1 MSLPN
6 RSTKLKVAF
15 GYILLTALLFISIG
29 YIYQEMKS
37 LSGTGDDEAILSQR
51 RHVTNQIIGQLYQ
64 AEVIGQSLSTGQIE
78 QYYRY
83 QRAMKQATT
92 ALDSLRTLLTDSIQL
107 ARLDTVGMLFMDKE
121 RNMRNLLKAIQDGG
135 TDILYK
141 QHIDELIAQQDS
153 LLSLPHV
160 RKKVITHTN
169 SYIIRKKPKSFFKR
183 LGEVF
188 SPGKADSTQVNN
200 VIQEEYTDTL
210 TEAYSPADTVVT
222 MLKNIQSRVT
232 DTQQERMEMVNRRT
246 QSLRLSGLKLSQKVN
261 QLLST
266 IEEEEQALAQNKH
279 IQEEYIRQS
288 SIRTVAGIAIV
299 AVVLAIFFLV
309 LIWRDITRSNH
320 YRRELEKA
328 KRRAEDL
335 LAAREK
341 LMLTITHDIK
351 APVGSILGYTDLLER
366 ITTEERQRFYL
377 NNMQSSANHKHIQEE
392 YIRQSSIRTVAGIA
406 IVAVV
411 LAIFFLVLIWR
422 DITRSNHYR
431 RELEKAKRRAEDL
444 LAAREKLM
452 LTITHDI
459 KAPVGSILGYTD
471 LLERITTEERQRF
484 YLNNMQSSA
493 NHLLSL
499 VKSLLDYHRL
509 DAHKMDVNQVSFN
522 PHQLFDTIYIS
533 FKPMADSKQLELN
546 YHCNESLNRVYIGD
560 PFRIRQIAENLLSNA
575 LKFTKEGG
583 ITLRAALE
591 NGQLHFSISDTGCGI
606 SQEEQQRIFQEFTRL
621 HNAQGQEG
629 FGLGLAITRKLVLL
643 LEGDIKIESEQ
654 GKGSRFHVYLPLP
667 EGPSHPDENP
677 SGPEAEHTPASP
689 DATGIRQIDT
699 PRKDSEPIH
708 LILIDDDRIQLQL
721 TTAMLER
728 PGVTVTCCHHPEELL
743 NKLKDKRFDAL
754 LTDIQMPA
762 MNGFDLL
769 KAIRTLDTSWVQTLP
784 VIALTARS
792 DMDENYFC
800 SHGFAGCLHK
810 PFTINELFT
819 AIFQATGKD
828 VSAAGNPAPH
838 TAPAKE
844 NHPQQETLDFSAL
857 TAFSEDDPEAAAEI
871 LRTFIS
877 ETKKNR
883 EYMEEALAK
892 RNMEGITA
900 IAHKLL
906 PLFTMLGAT
915 RCIPALTWMEQRRGT
930 AEISEEAVEKT
941 NFIVKEIEKVIDE
954 AQKQIEI
961 PDEE

>member
-6 RSTKLKVAF
+6 RYTQLKVAF

-37 LSGTGDDEAILSQR
+37 LTGTGDDEAILSQR
-51 RHVTNQIIGQLYQ
+51 RHVTNQIISQLYQ
-64 AEVIGQSLSTGQIE
+64 AEVIGQSLSTGQLG
-78 QYYRY
+78 QYRQYKN
-83 QRAMKQATT
+83 AMRQANT
-92 ALDSLRTLLTDSIQL
+92 ALDSLRTLLTDSMQL

-121 RNMRNLLKAIQDGG
+121 RNMRNLLKAIQEGG
-135 TDILYK
+135 TDKIYK
-141 QHIDELIAQQDS
+141 QHINELIAEQDS
-153 LLSLPHV
+153 LLNLPHV

-169 SYIIRKKPKSFFKR
+169 SYVIHKKPKGFLKR

-188 SPGKADSTQVNN
+188 APGKADSTQVNN

-222 MLKNIQSRVT
+222 MLKDIQSRVT
-232 DTQQERMEMVNRRT
+232 DTHQERMEMVNRRT

-266 IEEEEQALAQNKH
+266 IEEEEQTLAQNKH
-279 IQEEYIRQS
+279 IQEEYIRRN
-288 SIRTVAGIAIV
+288 SIRTVAGIAIA
-299 AVVLAIFFLV
+299 AVVLAILFLV

-320 YRRELEKA
+320 YRHELEKA

-335 LAAREK
+335 LMAREK

-366 ITTEERQRFYL
+366 ITT
-377 NNMQSSANHKHIQEE
+377 
-392 YIRQSSIRTVAGIA
+392 G
-406 IVAVV
+406 
-411 LAIFFLVLIWR
+411 
-422 DITRSNHYR
+422 
-431 RELEKAKRRAEDL
+431 
-444 LAAREKLM
+444 
-452 LTITHDI
+452 
-459 KAPVGSILGYTD
+459 
-471 LLERITTEERQRF
+471 ERQRF

-509 DAHKMDVNQVSFN
+509 DAHKMDINRVSFN
-522 PHQLFDTIYIS
+522 PRQLFDTIYIS
-533 FKPMADSKQLELN
+533 FKPMATSKQLALN
-546 YHCNESLNRVYIGD
+546 YDCNESLNRMYTGD

-575 LKFTKEGG
+575 LKFTEEGS

-606 SQEEQQRIFQEFTRL
+606 SPEEQQRIFQEFTRL

-643 LEGDIKIESEQ
+643 LAGEIRIESEQ
-654 GKGSRFHVYLPLP
+654 GRGSCFHVYLPLP
-667 EGPSHPDENP
+667 EGPSRTDEKLFIGNEENGNTSDGNTGYGGRFDGNVDNGNKSAGNVDNGNTSTVGADPCVRP
-677 SGPEAEHTPASP
+677 SHSAAGCHRA
-689 DATGIRQIDT
+689 DT
-699 PRKDSEPIH
+699 QVRPYGEPVH
-708 LILIDDDRIQLQL
+708 LAMIDDDPIQLQL

-728 PGVTVTCCHHPEELL
+728 PGVTVSCFHHPEELF
-743 NKLKDKRFDAL
+743 NRMKEEHFDAL

-769 KAIRTLDTSWVQTLP
+769 KTIRTLDVPWIQTLP
-784 VIALTARS
+784 VIAITARS
-792 DMDENYFC
+792 DMDENYFR

-810 PFTINELFT
+810 PFTISELFS
-819 AIFQATGKD
+819 AISQATGKD
-828 VSAAGNPAPH
+828 IPADAAAITTETTEINQP
-838 TAPAKE
+838 
-844 NHPQQETLDFSAL
+844 PQEKLNFSAL

-871 LRTFIS
+871 IRTFIS
-877 ETKKNR
+877 ETEKNR
-883 EYMEEALAK
+883 KHMEKALAEK
-892 RNMEGITA
+892 NMEGIA
-900 IAHKLL
+900 AMAHKLL

-915 RCIPALTWMEQRRGT
+915 RCIPALTWLEQKRGT
-930 AEISEEAVEKT
+930 TEITDEVIEKT
-941 NFIVKEIEKVIDE
+941 NFIVKEVQEVMDE
-954 AQKQIEI
+954 ARRQI
-961 PDEE
+961 

>member
-37 LSGTGDDEAILSQR
+37 LTGTGDDEAILSQR
-51 RHVTNQIIGQLYQ
+51 RHVTNQIISQLYQ
-64 AEVIGQSLSTGQIE
+64 AEVIGQSLSTGQLG
-78 QYYRY
+78 QYYQY
-83 QRAMKQATT
+83 KSAMKQANT
-92 ALDSLRTLLTDSIQL
+92 ALDSLRSLLTDSTQL

-135 TDILYK
+135 ADKIYK
-141 QHIDELIAQQDS
+141 QHIDELIAEQDS

-169 SYIIRKKPKSFFKR
+169 SYVIRKKPKGFLKR

-188 SPGKADSTQVNN
+188 APGKADSTQVSN

-210 TEAYSPADTVVT
+210 TEAYSPADTVAT
-222 MLKNIQSRVT
+222 MLKDIQSRVT
-232 DTQQERMEMVNRRT
+232 DTHQERMEMVNRRT

-261 QLLST
+261 QLLGT
-266 IEEEEQALAQNKH
+266 IEEEEQTLAQNKH
-279 IQEEYIRQS
+279 LQEEYIRQS

-335 LAAREK
+335 L
-341 LMLTITHDIK
+341 
-351 APVGSILGYTDLLER
+351 V
-366 ITTEERQRFYL
+366 
-377 NNMQSSANHKHIQEE
+377 
-392 YIRQSSIRTVAGIA
+392 
-406 IVAVV
+406 
-411 LAIFFLVLIWR
+411 
-422 DITRSNHYR
+422 
-431 RELEKAKRRAEDL
+431 
-444 LAAREKLM
+444 AREKLM

-509 DAHKMDVNQVSFN
+509 DAHKMDINRIAFN
-522 PHQLFDTIYIS
+522 PHHLFDTIYIS
-533 FKPMADSKQLELN
+533 FKPMATSKQLDLN

-575 LKFTKEGG
+575 LKFTQKGS

-591 NGQLHFSISDTGCGI
+591 NEQLHFSICDTGCGI
-606 SQEEQQRIFQEFTRL
+606 SKEEQKRIFQEFTRL

-643 LEGDIKIESEQ
+643 LEGDIQIESEQ
-654 GKGSRFHVYLPLP
+654 GKGSCFHVYLPLP
-667 EGPSHPDENP
+667 EAPSRPGESTSTVGEECFRSSHSVAENRQTNH
-677 SGPEAEHTPASP
+677 SGTPPLSKP
-689 DATGIRQIDT
+689 V
-699 PRKDSEPIH
+699 H

-728 PGVTVTCCHHPEELL
+728 PGVTVTCCHHPEELFS
-743 NKLKDKRFDAL
+743 KLKEEHFDAL

-769 KAIRTLDTSWVQTLP
+769 KTIRTLDTPWVQALP
-784 VIALTARS
+784 VIAITARS
-792 DMDENYFC
+792 DMDENYFR

-819 AIFQATGKD
+819 VLSQAIGKD
-828 VSAAGNPAPH
+828 IPAAGIH
-838 TAPAKE
+838 DYVQI
-844 NHPQQETLDFSAL
+844 HPQNQTSDYYRAQSCVPTGDHMETTGESQPQQKALNFSAL

-871 LRTFIS
+871 IRTFIS
-877 ETKKNR
+877 ETAKNHVS
-883 EYMEEALAK
+883 MQKALAE

-915 RCIPALTWMEQRRGT
+915 RCIPALTWMEQKRGT
-930 AEISEEAVEKT
+930 TEVTDEVIEKT
-941 NFIVKEIEKVIDE
+941 NFIIKEVKEVIDE
-954 AQKQIEI
+954 AQRQI
-961 PDEE
+961 

>member
-37 LSGTGDDEAILSQR
+37 LTGTGDDEAILSQR
-51 RHVTNQIIGQLYQ
+51 RHVTNQIISQLYQ
-64 AEVIGQSLSTGQIE
+64 AEVIGQSLSTGQLG
-78 QYYRY
+78 QYYQY
-83 QRAMKQATT
+83 KSAMKQANT
-92 ALDSLRTLLTDSIQL
+92 ALDSLRSLLTDSTQL
-107 ARLDTVGMLFMDKE
+107 TRLDTVGMLFMDKE

-135 TDILYK
+135 TDKIYK
-141 QHIDELIAQQDS
+141 QHIDELIAEQDS

-169 SYIIRKKPKSFFKR
+169 SYVIRKKPKGFLKR

-188 SPGKADSTQVNN
+188 APGKADSTQVSN

-210 TEAYSPADTVVT
+210 TEAYSPADTVAT
-222 MLKNIQSRVT
+222 MLKDIQSRVT
-232 DTQQERMEMVNRRT
+232 DTHQERMEMVNRRT

-261 QLLST
+261 QLLGT
-266 IEEEEQALAQNKH
+266 IEEEEQTLAQNKH
-279 IQEEYIRQS
+279 LQEEYIRQS

-335 LAAREK
+335 L
-341 LMLTITHDIK
+341 
-351 APVGSILGYTDLLER
+351 V
-366 ITTEERQRFYL
+366 
-377 NNMQSSANHKHIQEE
+377 
-392 YIRQSSIRTVAGIA
+392 
-406 IVAVV
+406 
-411 LAIFFLVLIWR
+411 
-422 DITRSNHYR
+422 
-431 RELEKAKRRAEDL
+431 
-444 LAAREKLM
+444 AREKLM

-509 DAHKMDVNQVSFN
+509 DAHKMDINRIAFN
-522 PHQLFDTIYIS
+522 PHHLFDTIYIS
-533 FKPMADSKQLELN
+533 FKPMATSKQLDLN
-546 YHCNESLNRVYIGD
+546 YHCNESLNRVYTGD

-575 LKFTKEGG
+575 LKFTKEGS

-591 NGQLHFSISDTGCGI
+591 NGQLHFSICDTGCGI
-606 SQEEQQRIFQEFTRL
+606 SREEQQRIFQEFTRL

-643 LEGDIKIESEQ
+643 LEGDIQIESEQ
-654 GKGSRFHVYLPLP
+654 GKGSCFHVYLPLP
-667 EGPSHPDENP
+667 EGPSRPDE
-677 SGPEAEHTPASP
+677 TT
-689 DATGIRQIDT
+689 ATGNIPTGNASTAGAECFRSSHSAAESQQTARSETT
-699 PRKDSEPIH
+699 PLSEPVH

-728 PGVTVTCCHHPEELL
+728 PGVNVTCCHHPEELF
-743 NKLKDKRFDAL
+743 NKLKEEHFDAL

-769 KAIRTLDTSWVQTLP
+769 KTIRTLDTPWVQALP
-784 VIALTARS
+784 VIAITARS
-792 DMDENYFC
+792 DMDENYFR

-819 AIFQATGKD
+819 VLSQAIGKD
-828 VSAAGNPAPH
+828 IPAAGAH
-838 TAPAKE
+838 DYAQT
-844 NHPQQETLDFSAL
+844 HPQNQASDYYRAQSCVPTGDLMATTGESQPQQKALNFSAL
-857 TAFSEDDPEAAAEI
+857 TAFSEDDAEATAEI
-871 LRTFIS
+871 IRTFIS
-877 ETKKNR
+877 ETAKNR
-883 EYMEEALAK
+883 ESMKKALTEK
-892 RNMEGITA
+892 NMEGITA

-906 PLFTMLGAT
+906 PLFTMLGAA
-915 RCIPALTWMEQRRGT
+915 RCIPALTWMEQKRGT
-930 AEISEEAVEKT
+930 TEVTDEVIEKT
-941 NFIVKEIEKVIDE
+941 NFIVKEVKEVMDE
-954 AQKQIEI
+954 AQRQI
-961 PDEE
+961 

>member
-6 RSTKLKVAF
+6 RYTQLKVAF

-37 LSGTGDDEAILSQR
+37 LTGTGDDEAILSQR
-51 RHVTNQIIGQLYQ
+51 RHVTNQIISQLYQ
-64 AEVIGQSLSTGQIE
+64 AEVIGQSLSTGQLG
-78 QYYRY
+78 QYRQYKN
-83 QRAMKQATT
+83 AMRQANT
-92 ALDSLRTLLTDSIQL
+92 ALDSLRTLLTDSMQL

-121 RNMRNLLKAIQDGG
+121 RNMRNLLKAIQEGG
-135 TDILYK
+135 TDKIYK
-141 QHIDELIAQQDS
+141 QHINELIAEQDS
-153 LLSLPHV
+153 LLNLPHV

-169 SYIIRKKPKSFFKR
+169 SYVIHKKPKGFLKR

-188 SPGKADSTQVNN
+188 APGKADSTQVNN

-222 MLKNIQSRVT
+222 MLKDIQNRVT
-232 DTQQERMEMVNRRT
+232 DTHQERMEMVNRRT

-266 IEEEEQALAQNKH
+266 IEEEEQTLAQNKH
-279 IQEEYIRQS
+279 IQEEYIRRN
-288 SIRTVAGIAIV
+288 SIRTVAGIAIA
-299 AVVLAIFFLV
+299 AVVLAILFLV

-335 LAAREK
+335 LMAREK

-366 ITTEERQRFYL
+366 ITT
-377 NNMQSSANHKHIQEE
+377 
-392 YIRQSSIRTVAGIA
+392 G
-406 IVAVV
+406 
-411 LAIFFLVLIWR
+411 
-422 DITRSNHYR
+422 
-431 RELEKAKRRAEDL
+431 
-444 LAAREKLM
+444 
-452 LTITHDI
+452 
-459 KAPVGSILGYTD
+459 
-471 LLERITTEERQRF
+471 ERQRF

-509 DAHKMDVNQVSFN
+509 DAHKMDINRVSFN
-522 PHQLFDTIYIS
+522 PRQLFDTIYIS
-533 FKPMADSKQLELN
+533 FKPMATSKQLALN
-546 YHCNESLNRVYIGD
+546 YDCNESLNRMYTGD

-575 LKFTKEGG
+575 LKFTEEGS

-606 SQEEQQRIFQEFTRL
+606 SPEEQQRIFQEFTRL

-643 LEGDIKIESEQ
+643 LAGEIRIESEQ
-654 GKGSRFHVYLPLP
+654 GRGSCFHVYLPLP
-667 EGPSHPDENP
+667 EGPSRTDEKLFIGNEENGNTSDGNTGYGGRFDGNVDNGNTSAGNVDNGNTSTVGADPCVRP
-677 SGPEAEHTPASP
+677 SHSAAGCHRA
-689 DATGIRQIDT
+689 DT
-699 PRKDSEPIH
+699 QVRPYGEPVH
-708 LILIDDDRIQLQL
+708 LAMIDDDRIQLQL

-728 PGVTVTCCHHPEELL
+728 PGVTVSCFHHPEELF
-743 NKLKDKRFDAL
+743 NRMKEEHFDAL

-769 KAIRTLDTSWVQTLP
+769 KTIRTLDVPWIQTLP
-784 VIALTARS
+784 VIAITARS
-792 DMDENYFC
+792 DMDENYFR

-810 PFTINELFT
+810 PFTISELFS
-819 AIFQATGKD
+819 AISQATGKD
-828 VSAAGNPAPH
+828 IPADAAAISTETTEINQP
-838 TAPAKE
+838 
-844 NHPQQETLDFSAL
+844 PQEKLNFSAL

-871 LRTFIS
+871 IRTFIS
-877 ETKKNR
+877 ETEKNR
-883 EYMEEALAK
+883 KHMEKALAEK
-892 RNMEGITA
+892 NMEGIA
-900 IAHKLL
+900 AMAHKLL

-915 RCIPALTWMEQRRGT
+915 RCIPALTWLEQKRGT
-930 AEISEEAVEKT
+930 TEITDEVIEKT
-941 NFIVKEIEKVIDE
+941 NFIVKEVQEVMDE
-954 AQKQIEI
+954 ARRQI
-961 PDEE
+961 

>member
-37 LSGTGDDEAILSQR
+37 LTGTSDDEAILSQR
-51 RHVTNQIIGQLYQ
+51 RHVTNQIISQLYQ
-64 AEVIGQSLSTGQIE
+64 AEVIGQSLSTGQLG

-83 QRAMKQATT
+83 KSAMKQANI
-92 ALDSLRTLLTDSIQL
+92 ALDSLHDLLTDSMQQ
-107 ARLDTVGMLFMDKE
+107 ARLDTVGMLFMEKE

-135 TDILYK
+135 TDKIYK
-141 QHIDELIAQQDS
+141 QHIDELIAEQDS
-153 LLSLPHV
+153 LLDLPHV

-169 SYIIRKKPKSFFKR
+169 SYVIRKKPKGLFKR

-188 SPGKADSTQVNN
+188 APGKADSTQVNN
-200 VIQEEYTDTL
+200 VIQEEFTDTL
-210 TEAYSPADTVVT
+210 TESYSPADTVAT
-222 MLKNIQSRVT
+222 MLKDIQSRVT
-232 DTQQERMEMVNRRT
+232 DTHQERMETVNRRT

-288 SIRTVAGIAIV
+288 SIRTMAGIAIV
-299 AVVLAIFFLV
+299 AVALAIFFLV

-328 KRRAEDL
+328 KHRAEDL
-335 LAAREK
+335 LVAREK

-377 NNMQSSANHKHIQEE
+377 
-392 YIRQSSIRTVAGIA
+392 
-406 IVAVV
+406 
-411 LAIFFLVLIWR
+411 
-422 DITRSNHYR
+422 D
-431 RELEKAKRRAEDL
+431 
-444 LAAREKLM
+444 
-452 LTITHDI
+452 
-459 KAPVGSILGYTD
+459 
-471 LLERITTEERQRF
+471 
-484 YLNNMQSSA
+484 NMQSSA

-509 DAHKMDVNQVSFN
+509 DAHKMDINRVAFN
-522 PHQLFDTIYIS
+522 PHHLFDTIYIS
-533 FKPMADSKQLELN
+533 FKPTATAKQLELN
-546 YHCNESLNRVYIGD
+546 YHCNESLNRVYTGD

-575 LKFTKEGG
+575 LKFTSTGE
-583 ITLRAALE
+583 ITLCAALE
-591 NGQLHFSISDTGCGI
+591 NGQLHFSVSDTGCGI

-643 LEGDIKIESEQ
+643 LEGEIKIESEQ
-654 GKGSRFHVYLPLP
+654 GKGSCFHVYLPLSEGLSTSDGNTSP
-667 EGPSHPDENP
+667 ECHRADTRNQPYDKMI
-677 SGPEAEHTPASP
+677 SP
-689 DATGIRQIDT
+689 H
-699 PRKDSEPIH
+699 EPVR
-708 LILIDDDRIQLQL
+708 LVLIDDDRIQLQL

-728 PGVTVTCCHHPEELL
+728 PGVIVTCCQHPEELF
-743 NKLKDKRFDAL
+743 NKLKEEPFDAL

-769 KAIRTLDTSWVQTLP
+769 KNIRTLDTPLAQTLP
-784 VIALTARS
+784 VIAITARS
-792 DMDENYFC
+792 DMDEDYFR
-800 SHGFAGCLHK
+800 SHGFSGCLHK

-819 AIFQATGKD
+819 AISQAIGKEIP
-828 VSAAGNPAPH
+828 AAGTGPSIRPDASISSSSLP
-838 TAPAKE
+838 PGGQPLQQVKQ
-844 NHPQQETLDFSAL
+844 PQQGALDFSAL

-871 LRTFIS
+871 IHTFIS
-877 ETKKNR
+877 ETEKNC
-883 EYMEEALAK
+883 ELMEKALAEK
-892 RNMEGITA
+892 NMEGITA
-900 IAHKLL
+900 MAHKLL

-915 RCIPALTWMEQRRGT
+915 RCLPTLTWMEQKRGT
-930 AEISEEAVEKT
+930 TEVTGEVIEKT
-941 NFIVKEIEKVIDE
+941 DFIIKEVKEVIDE
-954 AQKQIEI
+954 AKRQI
-961 PDEE
+961 

>member
-6 RSTKLKVAF
+6 RYTQLKVAF

-37 LSGTGDDEAILSQR
+37 LTGTGDDEAILSQR
-51 RHVTNQIIGQLYQ
+51 RHVTNQIISQLYQ
-64 AEVIGQSLSTGQIE
+64 AEVIGQSLSTGQLG
-78 QYYRY
+78 QYRQYKN
-83 QRAMKQATT
+83 AMRQANT
-92 ALDSLRTLLTDSIQL
+92 ALDSLRTLLTDSMQL

-121 RNMRNLLKAIQDGG
+121 RNMRNLLKAIQEGG
-135 TDILYK
+135 TDKIYK
-141 QHIDELIAQQDS
+141 QHINELIAEQDS
-153 LLSLPHV
+153 LLNLPHV

-169 SYIIRKKPKSFFKR
+169 SYVIHKKPKGFLKR

-188 SPGKADSTQVNN
+188 APGKADSTQVNN

-222 MLKNIQSRVT
+222 MLKDIQSRVT
-232 DTQQERMEMVNRRT
+232 DTHQERMEMVNRRT

-266 IEEEEQALAQNKH
+266 IEEEEQTLAQNKH
-279 IQEEYIRQS
+279 IQEEYIRRN
-288 SIRTVAGIAIV
+288 SIRTVAGIAIA
-299 AVVLAIFFLV
+299 AVVLAILFLV

-335 LAAREK
+335 LMAREK

-366 ITTEERQRFYL
+366 ITT
-377 NNMQSSANHKHIQEE
+377 
-392 YIRQSSIRTVAGIA
+392 G
-406 IVAVV
+406 
-411 LAIFFLVLIWR
+411 
-422 DITRSNHYR
+422 
-431 RELEKAKRRAEDL
+431 
-444 LAAREKLM
+444 
-452 LTITHDI
+452 
-459 KAPVGSILGYTD
+459 
-471 LLERITTEERQRF
+471 ERQRF

-509 DAHKMDVNQVSFN
+509 DAHKMDINRVSFN
-522 PHQLFDTIYIS
+522 PRQLFDTIYIS
-533 FKPMADSKQLELN
+533 FKPMATSKQLALN
-546 YHCNESLNRVYIGD
+546 YDCNESLNRMYTGD

-575 LKFTKEGG
+575 LKFTEEGS

-606 SQEEQQRIFQEFTRL
+606 SPEEQQRIFQEFTRL

-643 LEGDIKIESEQ
+643 LAGEIRIESEQ
-654 GKGSRFHVYLPLP
+654 GRGSCFHVYLPLP
-667 EGPSHPDENP
+667 ESPSRTDEKLFIGNEENGNTSDGNTGYGDRSDGNVHNGNRSAGNVDNGNISTVGADPGVRPSH
-677 SGPEAEHTPASP
+677 SAAGCHRA
-689 DATGIRQIDT
+689 DT
-699 PRKDSEPIH
+699 QVRPYGEPVH
-708 LILIDDDRIQLQL
+708 LAMIDDDRIQLQL

-728 PGVTVTCCHHPEELL
+728 PGVTVSCFHHPEELF
-743 NKLKDKRFDAL
+743 NRMKEEHFDAL

-769 KAIRTLDTSWVQTLP
+769 KTIRTLDVPWIQTLP
-784 VIALTARS
+784 VIAITARS
-792 DMDENYFC
+792 DMDENYFL

-810 PFTINELFT
+810 PFTISELFS
-819 AIFQATGKD
+819 AISQATGKD
-828 VSAAGNPAPH
+828 IPADAAAISTETTEINQP
-838 TAPAKE
+838 
-844 NHPQQETLDFSAL
+844 PQEKLNFSAL

-871 LRTFIS
+871 IRTFIS
-877 ETKKNR
+877 ETEKNR
-883 EYMEEALAK
+883 KHMEKALAEK
-892 RNMEGITA
+892 NMEGIA
-900 IAHKLL
+900 AMAHKLL

-915 RCIPALTWMEQRRGT
+915 RCLPALTWLEQKRGT
-930 AEISEEAVEKT
+930 TEITDEVIEKT
-941 NFIVKEIEKVIDE
+941 NFIVKEVQEVMDE
-954 AQKQIEI
+954 ARRQI
-961 PDEE
+961 

>member
-6 RSTKLKVAF
+6 RYTQLKVAF

-37 LSGTGDDEAILSQR
+37 LTGTGDDEAILSQR
-51 RHVTNQIIGQLYQ
+51 RHVTNQIISQLYQ
-64 AEVIGQSLSTGQIE
+64 AEVIGQSLSTGQLG
-78 QYYRY
+78 QYRQYKN
-83 QRAMKQATT
+83 AMRQANT
-92 ALDSLRTLLTDSIQL
+92 ALDSLRTLLTDSMQL

-121 RNMRNLLKAIQDGG
+121 RNMRNLLKAIQEGG
-135 TDILYK
+135 TDKIYK
-141 QHIDELIAQQDS
+141 QHINELIAEQDS
-153 LLSLPHV
+153 LLNLPHV

-169 SYIIRKKPKSFFKR
+169 SYVIHKKPKGFLKR

-188 SPGKADSTQVNN
+188 APGKADSTQVNN

-222 MLKNIQSRVT
+222 MLKDIQSRVT
-232 DTQQERMEMVNRRT
+232 DTHQERMEMVNRRT

-266 IEEEEQALAQNKH
+266 IEEEEQTLAQNKH
-279 IQEEYIRQS
+279 IQEEYIRRN
-288 SIRTVAGIAIV
+288 SIRTVAGIAIA
-299 AVVLAIFFLV
+299 AVVLAILFLV

-335 LAAREK
+335 LMAREK

-366 ITTEERQRFYL
+366 ITT
-377 NNMQSSANHKHIQEE
+377 
-392 YIRQSSIRTVAGIA
+392 G
-406 IVAVV
+406 
-411 LAIFFLVLIWR
+411 
-422 DITRSNHYR
+422 
-431 RELEKAKRRAEDL
+431 
-444 LAAREKLM
+444 
-452 LTITHDI
+452 
-459 KAPVGSILGYTD
+459 
-471 LLERITTEERQRF
+471 ERQRF

-509 DAHKMDVNQVSFN
+509 DAHKMDINRVSFN
-522 PHQLFDTIYIS
+522 PRQLFDTIYIS
-533 FKPMADSKQLELN
+533 FKPMATSKQLALN
-546 YHCNESLNRVYIGD
+546 YDCNESLNRMYTGD

-575 LKFTKEGG
+575 LKFTEEGS

-591 NGQLHFSISDTGCGI
+591 NGQLHFSITDTGCGI
-606 SQEEQQRIFQEFTRL
+606 SPEEQQRIFQEFTRL

-643 LEGDIKIESEQ
+643 LAGEIRIESEQ
-654 GKGSRFHVYLPLP
+654 GRGSCFHVYLPLP
-667 EGPSHPDENP
+667 EGPSRTDEKLFIGNEENGNTSDGNTGYGDRSDGNVHNGNRSAGNVDNGNISTADPCVRP
-677 SGPEAEHTPASP
+677 SHSAAGCHQA
-689 DATGIRQIDT
+689 DT
-699 PRKDSEPIH
+699 QVRPYGEPVH
-708 LILIDDDRIQLQL
+708 LAMIDDDRIQLQL

-728 PGVTVTCCHHPEELL
+728 PGVTVSCFHHPEELF
-743 NKLKDKRFDAL
+743 NRMKEEHFDAL

-769 KAIRTLDTSWVQTLP
+769 KTIRTLDVPWIQTLP
-784 VIALTARS
+784 IIAITARS
-792 DMDENYFC
+792 DMDENYFR

-810 PFTINELFT
+810 PFTISELFS
-819 AIFQATGKD
+819 AISQATGKD
-828 VSAAGNPAPH
+828 IPADAAAISTETTEINQP
-838 TAPAKE
+838 
-844 NHPQQETLDFSAL
+844 PQEKLNFSAL

-871 LRTFIS
+871 IRTFIS
-877 ETKKNR
+877 ETEKNR
-883 EYMEEALAK
+883 KHMEKALAEK
-892 RNMEGITA
+892 NMEGIA
-900 IAHKLL
+900 AMAHKLL

-915 RCIPALTWMEQRRGT
+915 RCIPALTWLEQKRGT
-930 AEISEEAVEKT
+930 TEITDEVIEKT
-941 NFIVKEIEKVIDE
+941 NFIVKEVQEVMDE
-954 AQKQIEI
+954 ARRQI
-961 PDEE
+961 